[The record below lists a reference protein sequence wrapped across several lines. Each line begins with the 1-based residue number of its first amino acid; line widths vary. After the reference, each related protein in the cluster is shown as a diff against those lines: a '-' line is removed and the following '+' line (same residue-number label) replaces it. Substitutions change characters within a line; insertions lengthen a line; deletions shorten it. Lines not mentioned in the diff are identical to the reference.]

1 MEYLTKYDDFL
12 LKNASQITGI
22 EASLR
27 SLTYILPGRFHD
39 AEFASQAVYAALNL
53 LGLYHN
59 AILRRAAHNHAEE
72 SKSEHEE
79 SAFNKYINF
88 WSSHS
93 PMHKRCSTLLSIISY
108 TQVLM
113 EMGVLK
119 KWGKQAQWRWIAIL
133 EAIKV
138 ALRLSLFK
146 LTSNR
151 MIMYPHHLQR
161 DVDPAS
167 LERSRRLDS
176 VPERWTGERS
186 GVEMPMMRS
195 TIEFDNAKAAQVQQQ
210 QRGRQGGVRKFT
222 DVTDYLM
229 SKVLTPEKL
238 RRPDQ
243 MVHIMNAIG
252 KSGEVL
258 YILRPLL
265 YVLAVLK
272 YGRLSWKPWLLSLAV
287 ELLSQAMVR
296 QAFEQPHGGR
306 SKMMPLEKQEYA
318 RRLQLLWLNLLRGA
332 FYIRVTRPRLE
343 RFCNSVENK
352 PVVSLVGGILRDY
365 LPLWQNIYFYTS
377 AS

>member
-1 MEYLTKYDDFL
+1 M
-12 LKNASQITGI
+12 
-22 EASLR
+22 
-27 SLTYILPGRFHD
+27 
-39 AEFASQAVYAALNL
+39 YAALNL

-59 AILRRAAHNHAEE
+59 AILRRAAHNHADET
-72 SKSEHEE
+72 KSEHDE

-88 WSSHS
+88 WSTQS
-93 PMHKRCSTLLSIISY
+93 PMHKRCSALLSIISY

-119 KWGKQAQWRWIAIL
+119 KWGKQAQWKWIAIL
-133 EAIKV
+133 ETIKV

-167 LERSRRLDS
+167 LERNRQSAS

-186 GVEMPMMRS
+186 GVEMPLMQS
-195 TIEFDNAKAAQVQQQ
+195 TIEFDNNAKAQQQQQQ
-210 QRGRQGGVRKFT
+210 QRQGGGRQGVRKFA

-252 KSGEVL
+252 KSGEIL

-265 YVLAVLK
+265 YILGVLK
-272 YGRLSWKPWLLSLAV
+272 YGRASWKPWLFSLAM

-296 QAFEQPHGGR
+296 QAFEQSPGGR

-318 RRLQLLWLNLLRGA
+318 RRLKLLWLNLLRGA
-332 FYIRVTRPRLE
+332 FYIRVTR
-343 RFCNSVENK
+343 
-352 PVVSLVGGILRDY
+352 
-365 LPLWQNIYFYTS
+365 
-377 AS
+377 

>member
-1 MEYLTKYDDFL
+1 MNYLDQYEDFL

-39 AEFASQAVYAALNL
+39 AEFASQAIYAALNL

-59 AILRRAAHNHAEE
+59 AILRRAAHHHANETQ
-72 SKSEHEE
+72 SEHEE

-88 WSSHS
+88 WSSQS
-93 PMHKRCSTLLSIISY
+93 PLHKRCSALLSVISY

-113 EMGVLK
+113 EMAVYK
-119 KWGKQAQWRWIAIL
+119 KWGQKAHWRWIGVL
-133 EAIKV
+133 EAIKTV
-138 ALRLSLFK
+138 LRLTIFK

-151 MIMYPHHLQR
+151 MCLYPPHLQR
-161 DVDPAS
+161 DIDPAT
-167 LERSRRLDS
+167 LERTRSTS
-176 VPERWTGERS
+176 ATPERWKGKRS
-186 GVEMPMMRS
+186 GVEMPRMDA
-195 TIEFDNAKAAQVQQQ
+195 TIELESNNSFKRNNM
-210 QRGRQGGVRKFT
+210 GGIHPRRKFA

-243 MVHIMNAIG
+243 MVHIMNALG
-252 KSGEVL
+252 ASGEVL

-272 YGRLSWKPWLLSLAV
+272 YGRLSWKPWLLSLAIEV
-287 ELLSQAMVR
+287 MSQTMVR
-296 QAFEQPHGGR
+296 QAFEPPHGGR
-306 SKMMPLEKQEYA
+306 SNMMPLEKQEYA
-318 RRLQLLWLNLLRGA
+318 RRLKLLWLNLLRGA
-332 FYIRVTRPRLE
+332 FYIRITRPRLE

-352 PVVSLVGGILRDY
+352 PVLSLVSGILRDY
-365 LPLWQNIYFYTS
+365 LPLWENIYFYTS
-377 AS
+377 SS

>member
-1 MEYLTKYDDFL
+1 MDFFKQYDDFL

-39 AEFASQAVYAALNL
+39 AEFASQALYAALNL

-59 AILRRAAHNHAEE
+59 AILRQAAHSHADET
-72 SKSEHEE
+72 KSEHEE

-88 WSSHS
+88 WSTNS
-93 PMHKRCSTLLSIISY
+93 PMHKRCSALLSIISY

-119 KWGKQAQWRWIAIL
+119 KWGKQAQWRWIAAL
-133 EAIKV
+133 EAVKV

-151 MIMYPHHLQR
+151 MNLYPHHLQR

-167 LERSRRLDS
+167 LERNRRMAS
-176 VPERWTGERS
+176 VPERYTGERS
-186 GVEMPMMRS
+186 GVEMPLMRS
-195 TIEFDNAKAAQVQQQ
+195 TIEFDAKQSAAAAARRSNNNNSNVS
-210 QRGRQGGVRKFT
+210 VRKFG

-272 YGRLSWKPWLLSLAV
+272 YGRMSWKPWLLSLAV

-332 FYIRVTRPRLE
+332 FYMRITRPRLE

-352 PVVSLVGGILRDY
+352 PVLSIAAGKG
-365 LPLWQNIYFYTS
+365 
-377 AS
+377 

>member
-39 AEFASQAVYAALNL
+39 AEFASQALYAALNL

-59 AILRRAAHNHAEE
+59 AILRRAAHSHANET
-72 SKSEHEE
+72 KSECEE

-88 WSSHS
+88 WSTSS
-93 PMHKRCSTLLSIISY
+93 PMHKRCSALLSVISY

-119 KWGKQAQWRWIAIL
+119 RWGKKAQWRWIAGL
-133 EAIKV
+133 EAVKV
-138 ALRLSLFK
+138 ILRLTLFK

-151 MIMYPHHLQR
+151 MNLYPHHLQR
-161 DVDPAS
+161 DVDPAT
-167 LERSRRLDS
+167 LEKNRRLAL
-176 VPERWTGERS
+176 VPEHYTGERS
-186 GVEMPMMRS
+186 GVEMPLMRS
-195 TIEFDNAKAAQVQQQ
+195 TIEFEKQQLQQQ
-210 QRGRQGGVRKFT
+210 KRGGSVRKFT

-252 KSGEVL
+252 TSGEVL

-265 YVLAVLK
+265 YVLGVLK
-272 YGRLSWKPWLLSLAV
+272 YGRLSWKPWLFSLAV
-287 ELLSQAMVR
+287 EVLSQAMVR

-332 FYIRVTRPRLE
+332 FYIHVTRPRLE

-352 PVVSLVGGILRDY
+352 PVLSIVSGILRDY